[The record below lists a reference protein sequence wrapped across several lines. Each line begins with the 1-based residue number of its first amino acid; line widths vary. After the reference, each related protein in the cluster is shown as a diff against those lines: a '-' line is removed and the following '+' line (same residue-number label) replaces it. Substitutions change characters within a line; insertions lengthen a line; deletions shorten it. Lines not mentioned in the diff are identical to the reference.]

1 MVRARGRGL
10 PRKRRTAAIVER
22 MLALALD
29 KRMLSCCCDVSTS
42 TYVRIGSSSKNTRG
56 TAESR
61 LNCCRVSAETARFA
75 GRGSE
80 TLDRVYKSSRSEEL
94 AGAAAV

>member
-22 MLALALD
+22 VLALALD
-29 KRMLSCCCDVSTS
+29 KRIMLYDVSTS
-42 TYVRIGSSSKNTRG
+42 MYVLGCSSKNTRG
-56 TAESR
+56 VAESR

-80 TLDRVYKSSRSEEL
+80 TLGRVVGTPPRNVLFGSY
-94 AGAAAV
+94 AVLVD